1 MSDLRENMQ
10 FTWIVKD
17 EDVYKEMDDL
27 HYRKIAEFR
36 KDPEYYAY
44 LRWNLEGDLIAGIM
58 DRRNRLTIRTIE
70 DGTEQWSFD
79 LQKIWEEVRPIRKDM
94 YDVWL
99 EKGLVTLEELQQI
112 HRGVPDE
119 EWRPYTVIVQFEGD
133 DQGGWL
139 TVQAGDFF
147 FRIEYPSGEV
157 TYLGEYLYS
166 LSFSPDGK
174 YAAYTS
180 VDYDNG
186 VDKYPVED
194 EQTPPPGI
202 YVKEIET
209 GKTA

>member
-1 MSDLRENMQ
+1 M
-10 FTWIVKD
+10 
-17 EDVYKEMDDL
+17 
-27 HYRKIAEFR
+27 
-36 KDPEYYAY
+36 
-44 LRWNLEGDLIAGIM
+44 
-58 DRRNRLTIRTIE
+58 
-70 DGTEQWSFD
+70 
-79 LQKIWEEVRPIRKDM
+79 
-94 YDVWL
+94 
-99 EKGLVTLEELQQI
+99 
-112 HRGVPDE
+112 PDE
-119 EWRPYTVIVQFEGD
+119 EWRPYTEIVQFEGD

-186 VDKYPVED
+186 VGKYPVED

-209 GKTA
+209 GKTAYLYWDPFRNWEETYFLARSFLWLEKESFEEYMLCQ